1 MEEVNKI
8 LVTSLYNKINLYLDI
23 VEIFEYLQ
31 KEFLSYFKYDKSNTE
46 SMTKEFI
53 GDFNTFVIVEEKE
66 RIEKVFHKVHTSDE
80 HKVSCDALSKEVN
93 IDKEF
98 IANILDSIEKN
109 INFKLNLFKK
119 KCELEVYTF
128 HMKYN
133 EKEIYNEL
141 NNYVH
146 EDIEGA
152 LDRLKLKIFD
162 LKKAVMDALDEEIKS
177 YHRFIWNTFKE
188 LIIDLKK
195 KDTLNNGEIEDK
207 IIIKEDEVLN
217 FLDNLKEK
225 IEIEVKEEF
234 IDVLL
239 NLINEAFEDEFSKR
253 IKIYKKGLNKY
264 LAKEISESNLI
275 RRGLI
280 EYTTIDDIAMENR
293 LYAIGYNLFSIE
305 HDYLSMMLNISK
317 FSFDEMTD
325 EIKLSINTIFY
336 NEFFRLIYYIN
347 SEEEFYTICRS
358 FEDKFNYITCEIIKF
373 SLRCIKNDYY
383 NSIIDML
390 MDNIKSISHMN
401 IFKSIDSYVGNIKI
415 YNQGLIMDLYDEW
428 NKIYDNYNNL
438 KKYCIDT
445 SNILILD
452 EKDFLKEYIH
462 LNFKEE
468 GIFKGECY
476 REFKE
481 LERKKEELYNNIALI
496 KEKLLKDLEGDFTT
510 YFDHLFQSMGKN
522 LEYVKSEEKHYN
534 LKIKS
539 SNK

>member
-1 MEEVNKI
+1 MKEVNKT

-23 VEIFEYLQ
+23 VEIFENLQ
-31 KEFLSYFKYDKSNTE
+31 EEFLRYFKYYKSITE

-66 RIEKVFHKVHTSDE
+66 RVEKVFHKIHTSED
-80 HKVSCDALSKEVN
+80 HKVNCGALSKEVN

-98 IANILDSIEKN
+98 IANIFDSIEKN
-109 INFKLNLFKK
+109 INSKLNLFKK

-162 LKKAVMDALDEEIKS
+162 LKKTVMDALDEEIKS

-239 NLINEAFEDEFSKR
+239 NLINEAFEGEFSRR
-253 IKIYKKGLNKY
+253 IKIYKKELNKY

-293 LYAIGYNLFSIE
+293 LYAIGYKMFSIE

-325 EIKLSINTIFY
+325 EIKLSINTIYY

-358 FEDKFNYITCEIIKF
+358 FEDKFNYITCEIIKS
-373 SLRCIKNDYY
+373 SLRRIKNDYY

-401 IFKSIDSYVGNIKI
+401 VFKSIDSYAGNIKI
-415 YNQGLIMDLYDEW
+415 YNQGLIMDLYDKW

-438 KKYCIDT
+438 KKYYIDT

-462 LNFKEE
+462 LNFKEDS
-468 GIFKGECY
+468 IFKCEYY

-522 LEYVKSEEKHYN
+522 LEYVKSEEKNYYTTIN
-534 LKIKS
+534 TI
-539 SNK
+539 

>member
-1 MEEVNKI
+1 MKEVNKT
-8 LVTSLYNKINLYLDI
+8 LVTSLYNKINLYIDI
-23 VEIFEYLQ
+23 VEIFENLK
-31 KEFLSYFKYDKSNTE
+31 KEFLRYFKYDSSITE

-66 RIEKVFHKVHTSDE
+66 RVEKVFHKIHTSEE
-80 HKVSCDALSKEVN
+80 HKVNCDALSKEVN

-109 INFKLNLFKK
+109 INSKLNVFKK

-141 NNYVH
+141 NDYVY
-146 EDIEGA
+146 EDIEGV
-152 LDRLKLKIFD
+152 LDRLKLKIFE
-162 LKKAVMDALDEEIKS
+162 LKKVVIDALDEEIKS

-195 KDTLNNGEIEDK
+195 KDTLNKGEIEDK

-253 IKIYKKGLNKY
+253 IKIYKKELNKY

-293 LYAIGYNLFSIE
+293 AYAIGYKMFSIE

-358 FEDKFNYITCEIIKF
+358 FEDKFNYITCEIIKS
-373 SLRCIKNDYY
+373 SLRRIKNDYY

-462 LNFKEE
+462 LNFKEDS
-468 GIFKGECY
+468 IFKCEYY

-522 LEYVKSEEKHYN
+522 LEYVKSEEKNYYMTIN
-534 LKIKS
+534 TI
-539 SNK
+539 

>member
-1 MEEVNKI
+1 MKEVNKT
-8 LVTSLYNKINLYLDI
+8 LVTSLYNKINLYIDI
-23 VEIFEYLQ
+23 VEIFENLK
-31 KEFLSYFKYDKSNTE
+31 KEFLRYFKYDSSITE

-66 RIEKVFHKVHTSDE
+66 RVEKVFHKIHTSEE
-80 HKVSCDALSKEVN
+80 HKVNCDALSKEVN

-109 INFKLNLFKK
+109 INSKLNVFKK

-141 NNYVH
+141 NDYVY
-146 EDIEGA
+146 EDIEGV
-152 LDRLKLKIFD
+152 LDRLKLKIFE
-162 LKKAVMDALDEEIKS
+162 LKKVVIDALDEEIKS

-195 KDTLNNGEIEDK
+195 KDTLNKGEIEDK

-253 IKIYKKGLNKY
+253 IKIYKKELNKY
-264 LAKEISESNLI
+264 LAKEINESNLI

-293 LYAIGYNLFSIE
+293 AYAIGYKMFSIE

-358 FEDKFNYITCEIIKF
+358 FEDKFNYITCEIIKS
-373 SLRCIKNDYY
+373 SLRRIKNDYY

-462 LNFKEE
+462 LNFKEDS
-468 GIFKGECY
+468 IFKCEYY

-522 LEYVKSEEKHYN
+522 LEYVKSEEKNYYMTIN
-534 LKIKS
+534 TI
-539 SNK
+539 